1 MTLILASGSP
11 RRSQILTKHG
21 IEFEVYKAQVEE
33 ITQESALA
41 TVTGNSL
48 LKGEE
53 VANRFPDRWVLAADT
68 VVSYTDQILEKP
80 VDLDDARRMLG
91 ILSGELHQ
99 VFTAAVLI
107 NKSLNICHEWV
118 MTSDVKMKELS
129 EELMDK
135 YFTVCHPLDKAGA
148 YNIEEYGDW
157 LVDSVDG
164 SFENVMGLDG
174 ESVKEVL
181 AKFELI

>member
-11 RRSQILTKHG
+11 RRSQILHKYG
-21 IEFEVYKAQVEE
+21 ILFEVHKAKVEE
-33 ITQESALA
+33 ITQDSALA
-41 TVTGNSL
+41 TVTGNAL
-48 LKGEE
+48 LKGQE
-53 VANRFPDRWVLAADT
+53 VSDRFEDRWVLAADT

-80 VDLDDARRMLG
+80 VDLEDARRMLE

-99 VFTAAVLI
+99 VFTATVLI
-107 NKSLNICHEWV
+107 NKTKGVCHEWV

-129 EELMDK
+129 EDLMDK

-157 LVDSVDG
+157 LVESVDG

-181 AKFELI
+181 RKFELI